1 MLLPLSIRSG
11 STLVLEWIAVHL
23 TRYMSAVQ
31 VCSTR
36 AVCLVVPY
44 ATIQLCCLEGIPQA
58 DTFQR
63 SFATSRP
70 QAFRNGQSLQENL
83 ISGTPPSFISFMQG
97 NPSRNSHGT
106 CSKKYRSFEPSFP
119 NVFHSW
125 RLVNESN
132 PASIDVLTCF
142 EAVEIDSRRL
152 IRMSSLPMV
161 YPATSAIIC
170 IPNQMFCQIC
180 GSQP

>member
-1 MLLPLSIRSG
+1 MSKHIAEHPRQEDLLGCFIHGQCKVWKVLLPLSIRSG

-106 CSKKYRSFEPSFP
+106 CSKNTE
-119 NVFHSW
+119 V
-125 RLVNESN
+125 
-132 PASIDVLTCF
+132 
-142 EAVEIDSRRL
+142 
-152 IRMSSLPMV
+152 SSLVFP
-161 YPATSAIIC
+161 T
-170 IPNQMFCQIC
+170 FFTL
-180 GSQP
+180 GD

>member
-83 ISGTPPSFISFMQG
+83 ISGTPLLLHFLHAREPKPELTWNMQQ
-97 NPSRNSHGT
+97 
-106 CSKKYRSFEPSFP
+106 KYRSFEPSFP

>member
-83 ISGTPPSFISFMQG
+83 ISGTPPPSF
-97 NPSRNSHGT
+97 PSCKGT
-106 CSKKYRSFEPSFP
+106 QAGTHMEHAAKIRSFEPSFP

>member
-1 MLLPLSIRSG
+1 MDSRTFDEVHVGSPSLLDKSCLSG
-11 STLVLEWIAVHL
+11 SSICNDPTVLL
-23 TRYMSAVQ
+23 GRYPTGRHFPALFCYLQTTSVQ
-31 VCSTR
+31 KW
-36 AVCLVVPY
+36 
-44 ATIQLCCLEGIPQA
+44 TIPSGES
-58 DTFQR
+58 D
-63 SFATSRP
+63 
-70 QAFRNGQSLQENL
+70 FRN
-83 ISGTPPSFISFMQG
+83 PPPLLHFLHAREPKPELTWNMQQ
-97 NPSRNSHGT
+97 
-106 CSKKYRSFEPSFP
+106 KYRSFEPSFP
-119 NVFHSW
+119 DVFHSW

-142 EAVEIDSRRL
+142 EAVETDSRRL

>member
-1 MLLPLSIRSG
+1 MDSRTFDEVHVGSPSLLDKSCLSG
-11 STLVLEWIAVHL
+11 SSICNDPTVLL
-23 TRYMSAVQ
+23 GRYPTGRHFPALFCYLQTTSVQ
-31 VCSTR
+31 KW
-36 AVCLVVPY
+36 
-44 ATIQLCCLEGIPQA
+44 TIPSGES
-58 DTFQR
+58 D
-63 SFATSRP
+63 
-70 QAFRNGQSLQENL
+70 FRN
-83 ISGTPPSFISFMQG
+83 PPSFISFMQG